1 MAMTGIVRPG
11 QVQLRVMELG
21 PALHHYKEMVGLI
34 ETARDAEGR
43 VYLKAW
49 DEHDLF
55 SIVLREAD
63 RPGMDFY
70 GFKVRDKAS
79 LEHYAK
85 RLTDYGVAIERIP
98 AGELKGTGER
108 VRFETPSGHLIELY
122 AEKQHVGNGLP
133 DVNPDVWPDGL
144 KGMHPTRFDH
154 CLLNGD
160 SIPETA
166 KLFQEVLDFDLSERI
181 LAPDGSMVGAFLS
194 CSDKAHDVAFIHEDS
209 KGRLH
214 HVSFYLESWDEIR
227 HAADIMSKNY
237 IPVEYGPGRHGLTR
251 GLTIYFF
258 DPSGNRN
265 ETFHGG
271 YIRYPDH
278 PVITWTH
285 EETPKGIFYYGHKM
299 VESFVTANT

>member
-1 MAMTGIVRPG
+1 MAMTGILRPG
-11 QVQLRVMELG
+11 HVQLRVLEMG

-34 ETARDAEGR
+34 ETARDDQGR

-55 SIVLREAD
+55 SVVLREAD
-63 RPGMDFY
+63 RPGMDCY
-70 GFKVRDKAS
+70 GFKVAS
-79 LEHYAK
+79 REALEHYAK
-85 RLTDYGVAIERIP
+85 RLSDYGVKTERIA

-108 VRFETPSGHLIELY
+108 VRFITPSGHPMELY
-122 AEKQHVGNGLP
+122 AEKQHIGNGLP
-133 DVNPDVWPDGL
+133 EVNPDVWPDGL

-154 CLLNGD
+154 CLLNGPK
-160 SIPETA
+160 IAETA
-166 KLFQEVLDFDLSERI
+166 KLFQEALDFDLSERI
-181 LAPDGSMVGAFLS
+181 VGEKGEMTGAFLA
-194 CSDKAHDVAFIHEDS
+194 CSNKAHDVAFIAAPEPG
-209 KGRLH
+209 KIH

-271 YIRYPDH
+271 YIRYPDQ
-278 PVITWTH
+278 PLITWTH

>member
-1 MAMTGIVRPG
+1 MAMTGILRPG
-11 QVQLRVMELG
+11 HVQLRVLELG
-21 PALHHYKEMVGLI
+21 PALHHYKEMIGLI

-63 RPGMDFY
+63 SPGMDFY
-70 GFKVRDKAS
+70 GFKVLDQKT
-79 LEHYAK
+79 LEHYAQ

-181 LAPDGSMVGAFLS
+181 VAPDGSMVGAFLA

-214 HVSFYLESWDEIR
+214 HVSFYLESWEEIR

-265 ETFHGG
+265 ETYAGGTFPYYDNEVVTWTEDEAARAIFFHGREM
-271 YIRYPDH
+271 IP
-278 PVITWTH
+278 
-285 EETPKGIFYYGHKM
+285 
-299 VESFVTANT
+299 SFGQALT

>member
-1 MAMTGIVRPG
+1 MAMTGILRPG
-11 QVQLRVMELG
+11 HVQLRVLELG

-34 ETARDAEGR
+34 ETARDADGR

-49 DEHDLF
+49 DEQDLF
-55 SIVLREAD
+55 SIVLRESD

-70 GFKVRDKAS
+70 GFKVLDAKT

-98 AGELKGTGER
+98 AGDLKGTGER

-122 AEKQHVGNGLP
+122 AEKQHFGNGLP

-144 KGMHPTRFDH
+144 KGMHPSRFDH
-154 CLLNGD
+154 VLLNGD

-166 KLFQEVLDFDLSERI
+166 RLFREALDFDLSERI
-181 LAPDGSMVGAFLS
+181 VGPDGSMVGAFLS
-194 CSDKAHDVAFIHEDS
+194 CSTKAHDIAFIHEES

-214 HVSFYLESWDEIR
+214 HVSFHLESWDEIR

-278 PVITWTH
+278 PLLTWTH
-285 EETPKGIFYYGHKM
+285 EEVPKGIFYYGHKM

>member
-1 MAMTGIVRPG
+1 MALSGILRPG
-11 QVQLRVMELG
+11 HVQLRVLEMG
-21 PALHHYKEMVGLI
+21 PALHHYKEMIGLI

-55 SIVLREAD
+55 SVVLREAD

-70 GFKVRDKAS
+70 GWKVRDAET
-79 LEHYAK
+79 LEHYAQ
-85 RLTDYGVAIERIP
+85 RLQDYGVAIERVP
-98 AGELKGTGER
+98 AGDLEGTGER
-108 VRFETPSGHLIELY
+108 VQFELPSGQTMELF
-122 AEKQHVGNGLP
+122 ADKKKVGNGLP

-144 KGMHPTRFDH
+144 KGMKPSRFDH
-154 CLLNGD
+154 CLFNGD
-160 SIPETA
+160 SVPETA
-166 KLFQEVLDFDLSERI
+166 QLFQEVLDFDLTERI
-181 LAPDGSMVGAFLS
+181 VNENNDMVGAFLA
-194 CSDKAHDVAFIHEDS
+194 CSNKAHDIAIIHEDS
-209 KGRLH
+209 KDRLH

-271 YIRYPDH
+271 YIRYPDN
-278 PVITWTH
+278 PTITWTH
-285 EETPKGIFYYGHKM
+285 EETPKSIFYYGHQI
-299 VESFVTANT
+299 VESFVEANT

>member
-1 MAMTGIVRPG
+1 MAMTGILRPG
-11 QVQLRVMELG
+11 HVQLRVLELG
-21 PALHHYKEMVGLI
+21 PALYHYKEMIGLI

-63 RPGMDFY
+63 SPGMDFY
-70 GFKVRDKAS
+70 GFKVLDQKT
-79 LEHYAK
+79 LEHYAQ

-181 LAPDGSMVGAFLS
+181 VAPDGSMVGAFLA

-214 HVSFYLESWDEIR
+214 HVSFYLESWEEIR

>member
-1 MAMTGIVRPG
+1 M
-11 QVQLRVMELG
+11 
-21 PALHHYKEMVGLI
+21 
-34 ETARDAEGR
+34 
-43 VYLKAW
+43 
-49 DEHDLF
+49 
-55 SIVLREAD
+55 
-63 RPGMDFY
+63 
-70 GFKVRDKAS
+70 
-79 LEHYAK
+79 
-85 RLTDYGVAIERIP
+85 AIERIP

-160 SIPETA
+160 SIPETVR
-166 KLFQEVLDFDLSERI
+166 LFQEALDFDLSERI
-181 LAPDGSMVGAFLS
+181 VGPDGSMVGAFLS

-285 EETPKGIFYYGHKM
+285 EEVPKGIFYYGHKM